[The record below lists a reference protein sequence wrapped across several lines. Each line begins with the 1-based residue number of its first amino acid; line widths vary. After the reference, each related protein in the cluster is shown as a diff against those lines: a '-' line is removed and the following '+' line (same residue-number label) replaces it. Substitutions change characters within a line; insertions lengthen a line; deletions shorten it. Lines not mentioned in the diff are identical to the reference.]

1 MAICP
6 VTSPWTTN
14 FIKANISFNLLC
26 IEKKNM
32 SNKHKGILGNVQNI
46 NVWVYKS
53 TLEIV
58 RQLTKCD
65 FIYNDNKEAYIGK
78 IGNIKCFYFL
88 RTILYSTTGL
98 SFRAKWHIWVVAMY
112 A

>member
-14 FIKANISFNLLC
+14 FIKANFSFNLLC
-26 IEKKNM
+26 IEEKNM
-32 SNKHKGILGNVQNI
+32 WNKHKEILGNVQKI
-46 NVWVYKS
+46 NVWFYKS
-53 TLEIV
+53 SLDIV

-78 IGNIKCFYFL
+78 IGNIKCFC
-88 RTILYSTTGL
+88 
-98 SFRAKWHIWVVAMY
+98 SFR
-112 A
+112 